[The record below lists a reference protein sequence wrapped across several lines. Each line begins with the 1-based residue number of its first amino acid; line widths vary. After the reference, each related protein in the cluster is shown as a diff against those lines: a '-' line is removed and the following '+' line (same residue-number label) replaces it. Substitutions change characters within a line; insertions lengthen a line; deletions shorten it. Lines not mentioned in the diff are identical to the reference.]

1 MNAGASATGNT
12 EVLLELADFLRE
24 INSTVPAG
32 EVLAQAVR
40 EWIARER
47 QRAGPRSAPAPAP
60 APPPGAASAGEL
72 AVQGYQWKCLFLPE
86 GCALRMSYLGQD
98 FFAQVQGN
106 AVVHRGQRMSPR
118 QFTQAVA
125 GDGRNAWRDLWV
137 RLPGEKSW
145 TRAMQLRRRL
155 EQHQADRPASPL
167 DAMRQAAACM
177 SDTLKSAL
185 ALVEHANHQ
194 ALPKYDRR
202 LPAPRRAQDIL
213 ADACLFD

>member
-24 INSTVPAG
+24 INSPLPAG
-32 EVLAQAVR
+32 EVLLQAVR
-40 EWIARER
+40 AWMACER
-47 QRAGPRSAPAPAP
+47 QKISVQSGS
-60 APPPGAASAGEL
+60 ASASGSASGSAREL
-72 AVQGYQWKCLFLPE
+72 AVPGYQWKCLFLPE
-86 GCALRMSYLGQD
+86 GSTLRMCYLGQD
-98 FFAQVQGN
+98 FFAEVQGN
-106 AVVHRGQRMSPR
+106 ALVHHGQRMSPR

-125 GDGRNAWRDLWV
+125 GDGRNAWRDLWL

-167 DAMRQAAACM
+167 AAMQKAAACM

-202 LPAPRRAQDIL
+202 LAQARRAQDIL
-213 ADACLFD
+213 ADACQFD

>member
-1 MNAGASATGNT
+1 
-12 EVLLELADFLRE
+12 
-24 INSTVPAG
+24 VP
-32 EVLAQAVR
+32 
-40 EWIARER
+40 
-47 QRAGPRSAPAPAP
+47 
-60 APPPGAASAGEL
+60 
-72 AVQGYQWKCLFLPE
+72 GYQWKCLFLPE
-86 GCALRMSYLGQD
+86 GSALRMCYLGQD
-98 FFAQVQGN
+98 FFAEVQGN
-106 AVVHRGQRMSPR
+106 ALVHQGQRMSPR

-125 GDGRNAWRDLWV
+125 GDGRNAWRDLWL

-167 DAMRQAAACM
+167 DAMQKAAACM

-202 LPAPRRAQDIL
+202 LAQARRAQDIL
-213 ADACLFD
+213 ADTCRFD